1 MEESDEEQAGLF
13 ILGPEYYSNEFLINL
28 SMISLSGEQFS
39 CRYNYD
45 VVQ

>member
-28 SMISLSGEQFS
+28 SMISVGNNFL
-39 CRYNYD
+39 RYNYD